1 MAYRVEYYGIGNSYL
16 NLRTFPTEEE
26 AVAFILEEMDD
37 LAEANDRYGLG
48 DVSSEIIAE
57 VISEQYTIEQV

>member
-1 MAYRVEYYGIGNSYL
+1 MAFGVYYYRIGDSHQI
-16 NLRTFPTEEE
+16 LRRFPTEGE
-26 AVAFILEEMDD
+26 AVAFILGEMDD

>member
-1 MAYRVEYYGIGNSYL
+1 MAYRVGYNRIGNSYL
-16 NLRTFPTEEE
+16 NLRTFPTEEG
-26 AVAFILEEMDD
+26 AVAFILGEMDD
-37 LAEANDRYGLG
+37 LAEANDRHGLG